1 MPLAVA
7 YLATGEWSFGNN
19 KTRFFN
25 VLYSDKTWIFVQSEG
40 AQGPI
45 YIINIGEL
53 IFAELL
59 TECLIVN

>member
-1 MPLAVA
+1 MAK
-7 YLATGEWSFGNN
+7 TN
-19 KTRFFN
+19 KIRFLV
-25 VLYSDKTWIFVQSEG
+25 VLYSDKTWIFDQSEG